1 MVPLPTTDKT
11 LKEFMSYKNRT
22 GGEIVDRYFELVEK
36 KMHQEA
42 RRLRCYASYWH
53 LHLFIYFYLED
64 LATSP
69 FADYH
74 KTILN
79 AIPHGERDRRINI
92 LAPRGSSKTTLLTLV
107 YPLHRILYAPFD
119 AIMGFAVEKFI
130 TIITYSETNAK
141 NRLRGM
147 IYVLETKKQIRADFG
162 ERRQK
167 GATWGVKEFFV
178 RTGIGDEVCYVL
190 GVTRG
195 GEVRGNVFYNAR
207 PTLIILDDID
217 KVDLLLNA
225 ENRAKDQDWFFASV
239 MPAGEP
245 GLTNF
250 IVIDTLKH
258 EESLAALLMDKAGWR
273 TIFLRAIISPQEIKP
288 HPTAEVLWRNWENLY
303 ANRLWKDEKR
313 KAEALKFYEE
323 NKEEME
329 RGVKSLWPARLTYY
343 KMRTEIVDSGLDFVM
358 REYQNDISHTTFRIF
373 NMSEA
378 SWFDIDEKGLLVHD
392 WRLALTDDD
401 NEDPLRRVG
410 WDDIAG
416 VSIYHDWA
424 GGQEVLRNDY
434 AAIVAVAWQKKI
446 TGVTSEDTRDTMNGQ
461 YGYVLDAWLERVPQS
476 RQIRQMFDMVDR
488 VREMLWAVSDMNV
501 RLGYEQ
507 MIDNTGTA
515 NDSYQRNFRLEREN
529 RGRAYDDLVIN
540 AISQSGVKKQVRID
554 SMEGPVAYGQ
564 LSFNIK
570 QLDPEFV
577 RQMSQYPGAD
587 YDDGPDA
594 LQGALRQS
602 LRPFPKDR
610 QHGRPVDDWTHPS
623 QTTGKKGLKL

>member
-1 MVPLPTTDKT
+1 MVPLPVTDEK

-22 GGEIVDRYFELVEK
+22 DGEIVDRYYNLIKEGN
-36 KMHQEA
+36 HNAA

-79 AIPHGERDRRINI
+79 AIPHGERNRRINI

-119 AIMGFAVEKFI
+119 AILGYHTEKFI
-130 TIITYSETNAK
+130 TIITFSETNAK

-147 IYVLETKKQIRADFG
+147 IYVLETKKEIRADFG

-178 RTGIGDEVCYVL
+178 RSGIGDELIYVL

-217 KVDLLLNA
+217 KVDLLLNP

-245 GLTNF
+245 GVTNF

-258 EESLAALLMDKAGWR
+258 EESLAALLMDRAGWR

-288 HPTAEVLWRNWENLY
+288 HPTAETLWKKWENYY
-303 ANRLWKDEKR
+303 ANRMRTDEER
-313 KAEALKFYEE
+313 KAEALKFYNE

-329 RGVKSLWPARLTYY
+329 RGVESLWPARLTYY
-343 KMRTEIVDSGLDFVM
+343 NMRTEIVDLGLDFVM

-373 NMSEA
+373 DMHEA
-378 SWFDIDEKGLLVHD
+378 SEFEIDEKGLLVSD
-392 WRLALTDDD
+392 WRLTIKD
-401 NEDPLRRVG
+401 EEEGLRRVK

-424 GGQEVLRNDY
+424 GGQEVLKNDY
-434 AAIVAVAWQKKI
+434 AAIVAVAWHKKI
-446 TGVTSEDTRDTMNGQ
+446 SGVTAEFARDTMNGQ
-461 YGYVLDAWLERVPQS
+461 YGYVLHAWLDRVPQS
-476 RQIRQMFDMVDR
+476 QQIRKMFDIVGEVQEVFHHVRDLQIR
-488 VREMLWAVSDMNV
+488 V
-501 RLGYEQ
+501 GYEM

-515 NDSYQRNFRLEREN
+515 NDSYQRNFRLERDN
-529 RGRAYDDLVIN
+529 RGRGFQDLSIQAV
-540 AISQSGVKKQVRID
+540 SQSGVQKLLRITA
-554 SMEGPVAYGQ
+554 MEGPVAYGQ
-564 LSFNIK
+564 LSFFK
-570 QLDPEFV
+570 HLDPEFI
-577 RQMSQYPGAD
+577 RQMSQFPGAD
-587 YDDGPDA
+587 HDDGPDA
-594 LQGALRQS
+594 LQGSLRQS
-602 LRPFPKDR
+602 LRPFRKDR
-610 QHGRPVDDWTHPS
+610 DRFAPQDEWTQYTDQKQKS
-623 QTTGKKGLKL
+623 GLKL